1 MEIQDIKVK
10 TVKTDKLIEFLGIQL
25 NEKEKLDIETL
36 AVFETKFAIDTDCC
50 FSEINN
56 QHFDS
61 KIQPVIDF
69 GCRIKRFNPDG
80 SSTIRMDKVDFV
92 KTISLEDYFKI
103 ATEVKLIDFIR
114 FNYNPRIQQNQS
126 LLMKYINAKM

>member
-10 TVKTDKLIEFLGIQL
+10 TVKTEKLIEFLAIQL
-25 NEKEKLDIETL
+25 DENEKLDIETL
-36 AVFETKFAIDTDCC
+36 AVFETKFAIDIDCC
-50 FSEINN
+50 FSEIKN
-56 QHFDS
+56 QHIDS

-69 GCRIKRFNPDG
+69 GCRIKRFKPDG

-92 KTISLEDYFKI
+92 KTISLENYFKI

-126 LLMKYINAKM
+126 LLLKYINAKN